1 MAVTKHV
8 VPLSR
13 VSEVRLYPHLTVVFC
28 DMKAHG
34 EKRGKIVVAID
45 IGSTKTSA
53 AFSIVLPDGTE
64 FLRHIL
70 RFPGADPGRKDSDEL
85 PAVAARSERGWEFG
99 DFAKASADGVLF
111 TDIKLSITRQ
121 LPAAVKKLQAS
132 FDEVYLRWGVSEDTT
147 DLIKELFR
155 FILKSVERRVL
166 EDPECREA
174 LGSRPFEE
182 VTKESRVTCPVA
194 HSESLRL
201 TLVDAARKAGFALVD
216 ITTEPSA
223 AGTYVVCSGKI
234 PENDAN
240 LVVVD
245 CGGLTC
251 VRRQHSPPPKQPGP
265 IFLISP
271 PLF

>member
-1 MAVTKHV
+1 
-8 VPLSR
+8 
-13 VSEVRLYPHLTVVFC
+13 
-28 DMKAHG
+28 MKAHG

-45 IGSTKTSA
+45 VGSTKTSA

-85 PAVAARSERGWEFG
+85 PAVAARSEQGWEFG
-99 DFAKASADGVLF
+99 DSAKASADGVLF

-121 LPAAVKKLQAS
+121 LPAAVEKLQAR
-132 FDEVYLRWGVSEDTT
+132 FDEVYKKWGVSEDTT
-147 DLIKELFR
+147 DLLKELFR
-155 FILKSVERRVL
+155 FILKSVKGRVL
-166 EDPECREA
+166 EDPKCREA
-174 LGSRPFEE
+174 LGSQPFEE
-182 VTKESRVTCPVA
+182 MIKESRVTCPVA
-194 HSESLRL
+194 DSESLRYS
-201 TLVDAARKAGFALVD
+201 LVDAARKAGFALVD

-234 PENDAN
+234 PENDAT

-245 CGGLTC
+245 CGGFTC
-251 VRRQHSPPPKQPGP
+251 VRKHHSPLPRRPGP
-265 IFLISP
+265 FFLISP